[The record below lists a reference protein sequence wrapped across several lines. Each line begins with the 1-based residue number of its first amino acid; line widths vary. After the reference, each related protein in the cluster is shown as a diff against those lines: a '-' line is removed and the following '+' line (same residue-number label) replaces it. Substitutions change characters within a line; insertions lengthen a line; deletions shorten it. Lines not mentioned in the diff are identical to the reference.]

1 MKATKIIR
9 LLSHVVEHHGDIEI
23 QITGNGTL
31 SQTAIQLSHIEVGK
45 RGEDSDVEPHQPVG
59 YLVKGMMVDVDQY
72 NCLYNSQGEK
82 EEDTICYS

>member
-23 QITGNGTL
+23 QITGSGNL
-31 SQTAIQLSHIEVGK
+31 SQTAVQLSHIEVGK
-45 RGEDSDVEPHQPVG
+45 RGEDSEVKPHQPVG
-59 YLVKGMMVDVDQY
+59 YLVKGMIPDVDIY
-72 NCLYNSQGEK
+72 NWLYDSKGEK